1 MEIRSK
7 YFPLLFLFLTL
18 FLITSCNNSK
28 ATFEERG
35 ENMMGHS
42 RLLKMYDRD
51 GFQEVLILSK
61 PDSEDVV
68 AHYFLVPD
76 GLNLPDSIPEGVEVL
91 RTPLKSWIVDSE
103 VYVSAIEELGA
114 ADSISGVFDASFIS
128 SQSIR
133 SKIDEGRISDVG
145 SPSTPNTEKI
155 LALAPSAITL
165 SYFEGMDAKGLD
177 KLGVPIIKMYDL
189 QEQTPLGRA
198 EWLRFIGRLSGQG
211 EKSDSIFNQV
221 ANSYNK
227 LKEEAAG
234 KTARPKVLTDLIY
247 NGVWYAS
254 GGDSY
259 QANLIKDA
267 GGNYFMGDDKSPGT
281 LNLSMEQVLQK
292 ANDADIWLIKV
303 FGEDISLKS
312 LTDRDSR
319 YSNFKPYKEKTV
331 YYSNTQNN
339 SLFRDFPFH
348 PDLLLGEYIILFNGD
363 QDKKGLK
370 YFKKASE

>member
-1 MEIRSK
+1 
-7 YFPLLFLFLTL
+7 
-18 FLITSCNNSK
+18 
-28 ATFEERG
+28 
-35 ENMMGHS
+35 MMGHS

-51 GFQEVLILSK
+51 GYQEVIILSE
-61 PDSEDVV
+61 PDSEEVV
-68 AHYFLVPD
+68 AHYFLVPS
-76 GLNLPDSIPEGVEVL
+76 GGNLPDSIPEGVEVL
-91 RTPLKSWIVDSE
+91 ITPLKSWIVDSE
-103 VYVSAIEELGA
+103 VYMSALEELGA

-128 SQSIR
+128 SPSIR
-133 SKIDEGRISDVG
+133 SKIEEGRISDVG

-198 EWLRFIGRLSGQG
+198 EWLRFIGRLSGEG
-211 EKSDSIFNQV
+211 EKSDSIFTQV
-221 ANSYNK
+221 ADNYNK

-234 KTARPKVLTDLIY
+234 KTTRPKVLTDLIY

-267 GGNYFMGDDKSPGT
+267 GGDYFMGDDKISGT

-292 ANDADIWLIKV
+292 ANDADIWLIKL
-303 FGEDISLKS
+303 FGEDLSLKS

-348 PDLLLGEYIILFNGD
+348 PDLLLGEYIILFNGE
-363 QDKKGLK
+363 QDKKDLK